1 MTNWHGQWRCWKPL
15 ESTDAIRSFKSVRKF
30 WATSPDRS
38 SYAHMNDFYDEQG
51 EVPEFPPPSGVQY
64 DMSLAEHSLPDGF
77 YHVAVSTARRHAVS
91 REGDGVFGPLEVG
104 DGVGGIKLPFI
115 EEFFFS
121 HTPTSRFGCMV
132 GYNPEGALRAF
143 VVVEDSLDTNERRPS
158 DWVWPTWGPG
168 GVPSRLPDHL
178 PPVPALDDKTV
189 VGARTVLTR
198 NLMVQERED
207 VSWAEE
213 WGPNSAAA
221 AAAIAAGDTA
231 SAKNAVA
238 AAAAAGFMGRVPEGD
253 EDRYTVVALP
263 HGVVVC
269 APLSPQLVAGRP
281 FVLSASWVVREG
293 EVKRITASW
302 GANGGFE
309 EVEGEW
315 YRRQA

>member
-1 MTNWHGQWRCWKPL
+1 
-15 ESTDAIRSFKSVRKF
+15 
-30 WATSPDRS
+30 
-38 SYAHMNDFYDEQG
+38 
-51 EVPEFPPPSGVQY
+51 
-64 DMSLAEHSLPDGF
+64 
-77 YHVAVSTARRHAVS
+77 
-91 REGDGVFGPLEVG
+91 
-104 DGVGGIKLPFI
+104 
-115 EEFFFS
+115 
-121 HTPTSRFGCMV
+121 MV

-198 NLMVQERED
+198 NLMVQEREG

-238 AAAAAGFMGRVPEGD
+238 AAAAAAGFMGRVPEGD
-253 EDRYTVVALP
+253 EDRYTAVALP

-281 FVLSASWVVREG
+281 FVLSASWVVGEG

>member
-1 MTNWHGQWRCWKPL
+1 
-15 ESTDAIRSFKSVRKF
+15 
-30 WATSPDRS
+30 
-38 SYAHMNDFYDEQG
+38 
-51 EVPEFPPPSGVQY
+51 
-64 DMSLAEHSLPDGF
+64 MSLAEHSLPDGF

-115 EEFFFS
+115 EEFFSHSEYSLLCFELTQTTSSSSPTQEGGHRVWAPLEVGDGVGGIKLSFLETFFFS
-121 HTPTSRFGCMV
+121 LTPTSRFGCMV

-281 FVLSASWVVREG
+281 FVLSASWVVGEG